1 MWFKIKS
8 YLLFLVK
15 STNQHGVHS
24 PFVYDLV
31 TKCFY
36 HKTNPSKINLINK
49 AKHWLHRNNKI
60 STATNFSTKKATLL
74 IRIFAYYK
82 PITVLEIGTSVGLGT
97 TIISIGNSK
106 AKIITLEECNNKA
119 SIAKGLFQKLNLEN
133 IKLTVGNFEKPL
145 PSILNK
151 KQFDLISFNEFHKK
165 KSTIDYFNLCLQNI
179 HNNSIFIFNDINKS
193 EEIQQTWH
201 TIKKHPK
208 VTISIDTFYL
218 GIIFFRKEQQKQHFT
233 IRV

>member
-1 MWFKIKS
+1 MWFRIKS

-36 HKTNPSKINLINK
+36 HKTNSSKTKLINK
-49 AKHWLHRNNKI
+49 AKHWLHNNKI
-60 STATNFSTKKATLL
+60 STTPNFSTKKATLL

-82 PITVLEIGTSVGLGT
+82 PLTVLEIGTSVGLGT
-97 TIISIGNSK
+97 TLISIGNSK
-106 AKIITLEECNNKA
+106 AKIITLEECNSKA
-119 SIAKGLFQKLNLEN
+119 SIAKDLFQKLNLEN
-133 IKLTVGNFEKPL
+133 IKLTVGNFEKTL
-145 PSILNK
+145 PFILNK
-151 KQFDLISFNEFHKK
+151 KQFDIIYFNGIHKRE
-165 KSTIDYFNLCLQNI
+165 SIVEYFNLCLQSI
-179 HNNSIFIFNDINKS
+179 HNNSIFVFNEINRS
-193 EEIQQTWH
+193 TEIQQAWL
-201 TIKKHPK
+201 TIKEHPR
-208 VTISIDTFYL
+208 VIISIDTFYL